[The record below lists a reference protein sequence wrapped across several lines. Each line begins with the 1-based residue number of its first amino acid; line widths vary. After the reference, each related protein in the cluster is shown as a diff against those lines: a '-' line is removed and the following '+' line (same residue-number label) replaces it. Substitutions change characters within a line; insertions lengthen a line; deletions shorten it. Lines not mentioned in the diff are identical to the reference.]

1 MKVGAETLAEVLNK
15 LIEPLSYKTMGF
27 GVVICVL
34 LMSWVK
40 ISSSFLLRSR
50 NRNGMNGEYV
60 SRSRWNDDYETKG
73 RRVDSSYDRHERR
86 YVMIDNDYEIPKRIQ

>member
-27 GVVICVL
+27 GVIVCVL

-40 ISSSFLLRSR
+40 ISSSFLLGSR
-50 NRNGMNGEYV
+50 NRKINGDYF
-60 SRSRWNDDYETKG
+60 SRSRFSNDYETQG
-73 RRVDSSYDRHERR
+73 RRCDSLYDRHERR
-86 YVMIDNDYEIPKRIQ
+86 YAIVDNDYETSKRIQ